1 MADSPG
7 GSANEILGRMK
18 RRRNETFD
26 TRLERVRKVLRPDD
40 QPFGGSVHH
49 TPTDIGRDRIVD
61 CYAEIASDRFARS
74 VADLLANPRTRW
86 FEIHPEDEKDRNQQ
100 IAAAQAET
108 VLNDLLR
115 ESFYQNFQTAIKAL
129 GDYGTAVMLVSDIP
143 GKDPWFQNLPLQ
155 NTWIDEGPDGMVN
168 VLAREFRMDKFQ
180 ARMRF
185 GDAIEVRKN
194 PQERDTYSQVI
205 APPSLFGLKDEAPF
219 ISIVT
224 TSENDRVIE
233 KGKYNS
239 KPFAAVR
246 WELEEGEVY
255 GRAPGHKASRSAE
268 SLQSMTAFTLD
279 AAEAVVYPSL
289 HVADDGVT
297 IPLVQ
302 GPKTVNYVRS
312 DLYNARQPPIGLMPT
327 GQRPDI
333 GEAIIEGF
341 KAEIDLAFHAQEL
354 APNQD
359 PRMTATQSLIIE
371 SARLA
376 ALGGALWRGSIELLK
391 PLLERLMSIAV
402 MNRMVEPAFS
412 IYIPTALEKGKIT
425 AEGAA
430 IAQFI
435 EHTGMLAQV
444 SPDAVDVPNSDGIL
458 REISSIMGLKPELLR
473 SEREVQKIRQER
485 AEAEAE
491 ARQAENLAQQAA
503 AAQSISQAI
512 GGGGVGGRPRGS

>member
-1 MADSPG
+1 MSDSLG
-7 GSANEILGRMK
+7 KTANEIIGRME

-26 TRLERVRKVLRPDD
+26 QRLERVRRLLRPDD
-40 QPFGGSVHH
+40 QPFGGSVEH
-49 TPTDIGRDRIVD
+49 TPTDTGRDRIVN

-86 FEIHPEDEKDRNQQ
+86 FEVHPQDDRNRQQ
-100 IAAAQAET
+100 MMAAAQAEE
-108 VLNDLLR
+108 VLNNMLR

-129 GDYGTAVMLVSDIP
+129 GDYGTAIMLVSDVP
-143 GKDPWFQNLPLQ
+143 GRPPWFQSLPLQ

-168 VLAREFRMDKFQ
+168 VLARKFRMDKFQ
-180 ARMRF
+180 AKLRF
-185 GDAIEVRKN
+185 GDVIEIKKD
-194 PQERDTYSQVI
+194 QEVRDTYTQII
-205 APPSLFGLKDEAPF
+205 APPSLLRMNADAPF
-219 ISIVT
+219 VSVVAKSDNGQI
-224 TSENDRVIE
+224 IE
-233 KGKYNS
+233 QGRFNS

-255 GRAPGHKASRSAE
+255 GRAPGHKASRTVE

-279 AAEAVVYPSL
+279 AAEAVVYPAL

-333 GEAIIEGF
+333 GEAIIDGF
-341 KAEIDLAFHAQEL
+341 KTEIDLAYHAQEL

-391 PLLERLMSIAV
+391 PLLERLMNIAIV
-402 MNRMVEPAFS
+402 NRAVEPGFS
-412 IYIPTALEKGKIT
+412 IYIPTALEKGKVT
-425 AEGAA
+425 AEGAS

-435 EHTGMLAQV
+435 EHTGMMAQV
-444 SPDAVDVPNSDGIL
+444 SPDAVDVPNSDRIL
-458 REISSIMGLKPELLR
+458 RELSSIMGLKPELLR
-473 SEREVQKIRQER
+473 SEREVQEIRQQR
-485 AEAEAE
+485 AQAEAE
-491 ARQAENLAQQAA
+491 AREAENMAQQAA
-503 AAQSISQAI
+503 AAQSVSQAL